1 MEELIAELRAHSE
14 QVPVPLELPDM
25 DDIIDAEEQIV
36 VSLDAEFRQF
46 LLTVSDVVFGP
57 LEPVTVADPNSH
69 TYLPEVAAV
78 AWSLG
83 VPRELIPLCEDR
95 GSYYC
100 TNEVGEVVHW
110 KDGAVTNDDPWANV
124 WQWAEHVWLNS

>member
-1 MEELIAELRAHSE
+1 MEDLIEEIRRCN
-14 QVPVPLELPDM
+14 QKVPVPLELPDM

-36 VSLDAEFRQF
+36 VSLDMEHRRF
-46 LLTVSDVVFGP
+46 LLEVSDVVYGR

-83 VPRELIPLCEDR
+83 VPRDLIPLCEDN
-95 GSYYC
+95 GNYYC
-100 TNEVGEVVHW
+100 TNEVGEVVYW
-110 KDGAVTNDDPWANV
+110 ADGELTDEEPWTSV
-124 WQWAEHVWLNS
+124 WQWAEYVWLKS